1 MNNRVDMDNET
12 DMNQLTEV
20 TKTASFMNSS
30 KSARQI
36 KRERADKRFHWYG
49 FTAIAMALAFL
60 VFFFVD
66 IIGQA
71 LPAFDQTQVHI
82 TVNYTKAATKN
93 YNKAV
98 DKSVRR
104 IVSRAWLRSIP
115 QYLESHPEMIGT
127 SHDEWVPADSRVDQF
142 IKEHDGHGLKS
153 KYQRTVKKMQ
163 EENRVRSVF
172 NTTLFTRGDSKL
184 PEYAGIWAAAVGSV
198 FTLLITMLVAVPI
211 GVMTA
216 IYLEE
221 FAADNQFTRLIEVNI
236 NNLAAIPSILYGL
249 LGLAIFISFFGVPRS
264 SALAGGLT
272 LALMTLPV
280 IIITTRASLRA
291 VPESI
296 REAAYGLGASNLQT
310 AWHHV
315 LPLAMPGI
323 LTGSIIGLAQAMGE
337 TAPLIIVG
345 MMAYIPDAPTSI
357 LDATTVL
364 PAQVYTWSTESMR
377 GYSERTAAGILV
389 LLTVLLSLNALA
401 VKLRNRAQQTW

>member
-1 MNNRVDMDNET
+1 MNKK
-12 DMNQLTEV
+12 
-20 TKTASFMNSS
+20 TKMKTIPSFMSS
-30 KSARQI
+30 EKSARQR
-36 KRERADKRFHWYG
+36 KRERADTRFRWYG
-49 FTAIAMALAFL
+49 LIALGLALSFL
-60 VFFFVD
+60 VFFFAD
-66 IIGQA
+66 IITKA
-71 LPAFDQTQVHI
+71 LPAFEQTEVH
-82 TVNYTKAATKN
+82 VSVHYSEAVTKN
-93 YNKAV
+93 YNKAI
-98 DKSVRR
+98 DHKLRR
-104 IVSRAWLRSIP
+104 IVSRAWLRGLP
-115 QYLESHPEMIGT
+115 KQLKKQPELMGT
-127 SHDEWVPADSRVDQF
+127 TIELWVPADSRVDQY
-142 IKEHDGHGLKS
+142 IKQHEGHGLKS
-153 KYQRTVKKMQ
+153 KFRRTVDKMQ
-163 EENRVRSVF
+163 KEGKVRTVF
-172 NTTLFTRGDSKL
+172 NTTLFNRGDSKL
-184 PEYAGIWAAAVGSV
+184 PENAGILAASVGSV
-198 FTLLITMLVAVPI
+198 FTLLITMFVAVPI

-221 FAADNQFTRLIEVNI
+221 FAGDNRFTRLVEVNI

-337 TAPLIIVG
+337 TAPLIIIG
-345 MMAYIPDAPTSI
+345 MMAYIPDSPTSI

-364 PAQVYTWSTESMR
+364 PAQIYTWSTESLR
-377 GYSERTAAGILV
+377 GYGERTAAGILV
-389 LLTVLLSLNALA
+389 LLTVLLSLNAVA
-401 VKLRNRAQQTW
+401 VKLRNRAQQSW

>member
-1 MNNRVDMDNET
+1 MNNS
-12 DMNQLTEV
+12 
-20 TKTASFMNSS
+20 TAIKSTNSFMNAI
-30 KSARQI
+30 KSPRQI
-36 KRERADKRFHWYG
+36 KRERADARFRWYG
-49 FTAIAMALAFL
+49 ITAIGMALAFL
-60 VFFFVD
+60 VFFFID

-71 LPAFDQTQVHI
+71 LPAFERTEVNVTVH
-82 TVNYTKAATKN
+82 YSEAATKN
-93 YNKAV
+93 YNKAI
-98 DKSVRR
+98 DHNVRR
-104 IVSRAWLRSIP
+104 IVSRAWLRGIP
-115 QYLESHPEMIGT
+115 RYLKAHPEMIGSSET
-127 SHDEWVPADSRVDQF
+127 LWLPADSRVDQY
-142 IKEHDGHGLKS
+142 IKQHQGHGLKA
-153 KYQRTVKKMQ
+153 KYKRTVDAMQ
-163 EENRVRSVF
+163 QAGLIRSVF

-184 PEYAGIWAAAVGSV
+184 PENAGILAAAVGSI

-221 FAADNQFTRLIEVNI
+221 FAPDNHLTRMIEVNI

-249 LGLAIFISFFGVPRS
+249 LGLAIFINFVGVPRS

-280 IIITTRASLRA
+280 IIITTRAALRA

-296 REAAYGLGASNLQT
+296 REAAYGLGASSLQT

-364 PAQVYTWSTESMR
+364 PAQVYTWSTESLR

-389 LLTVLLSLNALA
+389 LLTVLLSLNAVA
-401 VKLRNRAQQTW
+401 VKLRNRAQQSW